1 MLAFSRAWGPVTWS
15 TFGEK
20 QASGLGLV
28 AHHKLVENI
37 IILKSKAQSYTTGKK
52 LFYYCLELRA
62 KERIFVI

>member
-37 IILKSKAQSYTTGKK
+37 IILKSKALCKCYSPTQ
-52 LFYYCLELRA
+52 LVRNCFIIA
-62 KERIFVI
+62 